1 MFSIFK
7 KKYPST
13 PVDFSGVKTDMHSH
27 LIPGIDDGSPDLT
40 TSLVL
45 IKGLEDLGYKNLIT
59 TPHIMGDIYKNTPDI
74 IHSGLA
80 DLVKEL
86 KTANSSV
93 GIKAAAEYYLDDY
106 FTDLLHGP
114 APLLTVN
121 NKSVLVEFSFLFAPM
136 NLKEELFNLQIK
148 GYQVIL
154 AHPERYQY
162 FAMNKKIYEEFKQM
176 GCQFQLNILS
186 LTGYY
191 GKLPMELAHF
201 LIAKNF
207 IDFVGTDLH
216 HFRHLE
222 ALRNSHTIM
231 PHINDLLNRGHL
243 LNPSLAA

>member
-7 KKYPST
+7 KKYPAT
-13 PVDFSGVKTDMHSH
+13 PVDFSGVKADMHSH
-27 LIPGIDDGSPDLT
+27 LVPGIDDGSPDLT
-40 TSLVL
+40 TSMAL
-45 IKGLEDLGYKNLIT
+45 IKGLEDLGYKSLIT
-59 TPHIMGDIYKNTPDI
+59 TPHIMGDIYKNNPEI
-74 IHSGLA
+74 IHNGLA
-80 DLVKEL
+80 DLTNEL
-86 KTANSSV
+86 KITNSAIS
-93 GIKAAAEYYLDDY
+93 IKAAAEYYLDDY
-106 FTDLLHGP
+106 FTDLLLAP
-114 APLLTVN
+114 APLLTIY
-121 NKSVLVEFSFLFAPM
+121 NKSVLVEFSFMFAPM

-162 FAMNKKIYEEFKQM
+162 FAVNKKIFEEFKQM

-191 GKLPMELAHF
+191 GKAVQELAHF

-222 ALRNSHTIM
+222 ALRNCHSIM
-231 PHINDLLNRGHL
+231 PHIKELLNRGHL
-243 LNPSLAA
+243 LNPSLAS